1 MVRLVAFLEPTQNTD
16 GVINA
21 RLTHV
26 HLLETTFQ
34 SGIFLNILAEL
45 VECSSA
51 NHAQLAACQH
61 GLEHI
66 ACIHRTFGCART
78 NHGVH
83 LVDKGDDLAFGF
95 LDFFEHGL
103 EAFLEFAAVF
113 STRNHGSQVKAD
125 QGFTAQGFGD
135 VAGDHA
141 LSQPFDHG
149 GFADA
154 GFTNKHGVVLGTP
167 GKHLHHAAN
176 FGVSANHGVEFTF
189 AGERCQVGSVL
200 FKGLEGAFGVRGIHG
215 AVSSYLGN
223 GLFNDF
229 GSCAQ
234 VFKRA
239 SGIAI
244 AACDAQQQHFGGNV
258 GVTEFLSV
266 GLRTL
271 NSGEGAAAEV
281 CVLHRCARCLRQLL
295 NLCGCGFRNG
305 VDIELCGLENRYGN
319 AFSLIHQCF
328 EDVRRFDAGVTRC
341 LRVHISGG

>member
-1 MVRLVAFLEPTQNTD
+1 M
-16 GVINA
+16 
-21 RLTHV
+21 
-26 HLLETTFQ
+26 
-34 SGIFLNILAEL
+34 
-45 VECSSA
+45 
-51 NHAQLAACQH
+51 
-61 GLEHI
+61 
-66 ACIHRTFGCART
+66 
-78 NHGVH
+78 H

-103 EAFLEFAAVF
+103 EAFLELSTVF
-113 STRNHGSQVKAD
+113 SARNHGPKVKAD
-125 QGFTAQGFGD
+125 QGFTTQGFGD

-141 LSQPFDHG
+141 LSQPFDHS
-149 GFADA
+149 GFTDA
-154 GFTNKHGVVLGTP
+154 GFTNKHGVVLGAP

-176 FGVSANHGVEFTF
+176 FGVSANHGVELAF

-223 GLFNDF
+223 GLFDNF

-244 AACDAQQQHFGGNV
+244 AACDAQQQHFGGDV

-305 VDIELCGLENRYGN
+305 INVEPCGLENRYGN

-341 LRVHISGG
+341 LRVHISGGERFLALGGEFCVHKSYPFASCAGRILRLLFTAKLSLLHSRFGCKGLMRVLEPKFSTKKGSLCE